1 MKTTIVLGLI
11 ASVSM
16 STSTLANTYKVTEV
30 HDGDTISVVDFQ
42 DDSASKVRLACIDSP
57 EAKQP
62 QGKLSTETLETLI
75 PIGTAV
81 ELNVVDTDRYGRTV
95 AEVLKNGINLNQ
107 SMLKKG
113 QAVVY
118 RRYLSN
124 CPDRN
129 SYIEAEKLA
138 KEQKLGFWN
147 DSTFITPENWRR
159 GERPKRSSPTRTTN
173 NPISNSSGGYVAG
186 SCKYLRS
193 LGMSKFTPGDP
204 NYTSRRDRDND
215 GVACE

>member
-1 MKTTIVLGLI
+1 MKSTIVLGLM

-16 STSTLANTYKVTEV
+16 STSTLANTYEVTKV
-30 HDGDTISVVDFQ
+30 HDGDTISVINTQ
-42 DDSASKVRLACIDSP
+42 DNSAFKVRLACIDSP
-57 EAKQP
+57 EADQP

-75 PIGTAV
+75 PVGTNV
-81 ELNVVDTDRYGRTV
+81 ELNIVDTDRYGRSV
-95 AEVLKNGINLNQ
+95 AEVLKTRVNVNQ
-107 SMLKKG
+107 SMLFKG

-118 RRYLSN
+118 HRYLSN

-138 KEQKLGFWN
+138 KERKLGFWN

-159 GERPKRSSPTRTTN
+159 GERPRRSSPTRTTS

-193 LGMSKFTPGDP
+193 LGLSKFTPGDP